1 MKRIDLREA
10 SPADVLKIL
19 TKPAFDQVAISQQ
32 VKDRIHRTFGEQ
44 LEPDRLVEKIVRE
57 VRCHGDSAVIG
68 YTGKIDGV
76 WLTAAEMEVTGEE
89 KTKAVQSIDPNLLA
103 ALKTAAENIRK
114 FHREQKENDRP
125 WTSPR
130 GSGSWVGQRRTPLE
144 RVGIYVPGGTAAY
157 PSSVLMTAIPA
168 IVAGVDEVVMM
179 VPPAKDGS
187 IYPLVLAAAEAAGVA
202 RIFRIGG
209 AQAIAALA
217 FGTDTIPKVDKI
229 VGPGNLF
236 VTLAKKAVYG
246 HCDIDMLAGPS
257 EIMIVADAGANPV
270 YIAAD
275 MLSQAE
281 HDELAS
287 SILVTNSEA
296 LSYQVE
302 AELEVQLGVLP
313 RAATARTALDRQ
325 GMILLVRDME
335 QAATCVNA
343 AAPEHLEI
351 LTEDPESLLPSV
363 RHAGAIFLGAYSP
376 EPLGDYFAGPSHV
389 LPTGG
394 TARYASVLNVD
405 TFMKTT
411 SVIAYTA
418 ADLNPVADSI
428 IELAEAE
435 GLSAHAQAIFC
446 RRTTHV

>member
-1 MKRIDLREA
+1 MKRIDLRGAVETEIA
-10 SPADVLKIL
+10 KLLA
-19 TKPAFDQVAISQQ
+19 KPAFDEVIVSEK
-32 VKDRIHRTFGEQ
+32 VRGRIEQTFGAD
-44 LEPDRLVEKIVRE
+44 LTPTALVEKIVQD
-57 VRCHGDSAVIG
+57 VRRGGDQAVLD
-68 YTGKIDGV
+68 YTAKIDGV
-76 WLTAAEMEVTGEE
+76 TLSVAGMEVSVAE
-89 KTKAVQSIDPNLLA
+89 KELAMAAIEPELMA
-103 ALKTAAENIRK
+103 ALRQAAENVRQ
-114 FHREQKENDRP
+114 FHQEQRENDRP
-125 WTSPR
+125 WSSTR
-130 GSGSWVGQRRTPLE
+130 GDQSWVGQRRTPMD
-144 RVGIYVPGGTAAY
+144 RAGVYVPGGTAAY

-168 IVAGVDEVVMM
+168 VVAGVREVIMM

-187 IYPLVLAAAEAAGVA
+187 VNPLVLAAATLAGVH

-217 FGTDTIPKVDKI
+217 FGTETIPRVDKI

-257 EIMIVADAGANPV
+257 EIMIVADGSAKPAF
-270 YIAAD
+270 IAAD

-287 SILVTNSEA
+287 SILVTDNEDLA
-296 LSYQVE
+296 NQVE
-302 AELEVQLGVLP
+302 QELELQLADLP
-313 RAATARTALDRQ
+313 RSATARTALDKQ
-325 GMILLVRDME
+325 GLILLVDDLG
-335 QAATCVNA
+335 QAVQCVNA

-351 LTEDPESLLPSV
+351 ITTEPAALLPGI
-363 RHAGAIFLGAYSP
+363 RHAGAIFLGAWTP

-411 SVIAYTA
+411 SIIAYGERDLSSQA
-418 ADLNPVADSI
+418 AAI
-428 IELAEAE
+428 IRLAEAE
-435 GLSAHAQAIFC
+435 GLSAHARAISI
-446 RRTTHV
+446 RGKKDA

>member
-1 MKRIDLREA
+1 MKRFDLRGLDEEQIA
-10 SPADVLKIL
+10 GIL
-19 TKPAFDQVAISQQ
+19 TKPAFDEVIVSEK
-32 VKDRIHRTFGEQ
+32 VRERICRTFGEAISPLQ
-44 LEPDRLVEKIVRE
+44 LVERIVRDI
-57 VRCHGDSAVIG
+57 RTQGDAAVLE
-68 YTGKIDGV
+68 YTAKIDGV
-76 WLTAAEMEVTGEE
+76 TLTAAGMEVTAEE
-89 KTKAVQSIDPNLLA
+89 KRQAIEGLDEELLA
-103 ALKTAAENIRK
+103 ALKKAAENVRC
-114 FHREQKENDRP
+114 FHQEQKENDRP

-130 GSGSWVGQRRTPLE
+130 GKNSWVGQRRTPMD
-144 RVGIYVPGGTAAY
+144 RAGIYVPGGTAAY

-168 IVAGVDEVVMM
+168 VVAGVKEVVMM
-179 VPPAKDGS
+179 VPPAPDGS
-187 IYPLVLAAAEAAGVA
+187 VNPLVLAAAEVAGIN

-217 FGTDTIPKVDKI
+217 FGTETIPKVDKI

-246 HCDIDMLAGPS
+246 YCDIDMLAGPS
-257 EIMIVADAGANPV
+257 EIMIVADENADAA

-287 SILVTNSEA
+287 SILATDSEILA
-296 LSYQVE
+296 NQVE
-302 AELEVQLGVLP
+302 KELKRQLKDLP
-313 RAATARTALDRQ
+313 RAGTAQSSLDKQ
-325 GMILLVRDME
+325 GMILIVRDME
-335 QAATCVNA
+335 QAIICVNA

-351 LTEDPESLLPSV
+351 LTASPESLLPSI

-411 SVIAYTA
+411 SVIAYAAEDLGTVA
-418 ADLNPVADSI
+418 ADIVM
-428 IELAEAE
+428 LAEAE
-435 GLSAHAQAIFC
+435 GLSAHAQAISL
-446 RRTTHV
+446 RRVRNV

>member
-1 MKRIDLREA
+1 LKRIDLRAAGDAEIV
-10 SPADVLKIL
+10 SLL
-19 TKPAFDQVAISQQ
+19 TKPAFDEVVISEK
-32 VKDRIHRTFGEQ
+32 VSGRIRQTFGE
-44 LEPDRLVEKIVRE
+44 EISPFKLVERIV
-57 VRCHGDSAVIG
+57 GDIRSQGDTAVVE
-68 YTGKIDGV
+68 YTRKIDGV
-76 WLTAAEMEVTGEE
+76 SLSAAEMEV
-89 KTKAVQSIDPNLLA
+89 S
-103 ALKTAAENIRK
+103 AAEKANALASINPELLDSLKIAAANVRQ
-114 FHREQKENDRP
+114 FHQEQKNNDRP
-125 WTSPR
+125 WTTSR
-130 GSGSWVGQRRTPLE
+130 GRNSWVGQRRTPMD

-168 IVAGVDEVVMM
+168 IVAGVGEVVMM
-179 VPPAKDGS
+179 VPPSPDGS
-187 IYPLVLAAAEAAGVA
+187 VNPMVLAAAKIAGVD

-217 FGTDTIPKVDKI
+217 FGTATIPKVDKI

-257 EIMIVADAGANPV
+257 EIMIVADSGADAA

-287 SILVTNSEA
+287 SILVTDSTA
-296 LSYQVE
+296 LADCVE
-302 AELEVQLGVLP
+302 RELREQLMDLP

-325 GMILLVRDME
+325 GMILLVRDLE
-335 QAATCVNA
+335 QAVTCVNA

-351 LTEDPESLLPSV
+351 VTISPEAILPGI
-363 RHAGAIFLGAYSP
+363 RHAGAIFLGAFSP
-376 EPLGDYFAGPSHV
+376 EPLGDYLAGPSHV

-411 SVIAYTA
+411 SIICYAASDLTPIA
-418 ADLNPVADSI
+418 ADVI
-428 IELAEAE
+428 KLAKAE
-435 GLSAHAQAIFC
+435 GLAAHARAIEM
-446 RRTTHV
+446 RRE

>member
-1 MKRIDLREA
+1 MTVGERVHARIR
-10 SPADVLKIL
+10 
-19 TKPAFDQVAISQQ
+19 
-32 VKDRIHRTFGEQ
+32 RTFGEDLSPQ
-44 LEPDRLVEKIVRE
+44 ELVDRIVRDI
-57 VRCHGDSAVIG
+57 RNSGDAAVLA
-68 YTGKIDGV
+68 YTAKIDGV
-76 WLTAAEMEVTGEE
+76 SLSASGMEVGSAER
-89 KTKAVQSIDPNLLA
+89 KQAVADLDADLLDALQQA
-103 ALKTAAENIRK
+103 AANVRS

-125 WTSPR
+125 WTSSR
-130 GSGSWVGQRRTPLE
+130 GNGSWVGQRRTPLD

-168 IVAGVDEVVMM
+168 VAAGVKEVIMM
-179 VPPAKDGS
+179 VPPSPDGS
-187 IYPLVLAAAEAAGVA
+187 VNPLVLAAAEIAGVD

-209 AQAIAALA
+209 AQAVAALA
-217 FGTDTIPKVDKI
+217 FGTATIPKVDKI

-257 EIMIVADAGANPV
+257 EIMIVADDNADVAYV
-270 YIAAD
+270 AAD

-287 SILVTNSEA
+287 SILVTDSEKLA
-296 LSYQVE
+296 DQVQVE
-302 AELEVQLGVLP
+302 LQSQLALLP
-313 RAATARTALDRQ
+313 RAATAQNALDGQ
-325 GMILLVRDME
+325 GMILIVRDLA
-335 QAATCVNA
+335 QAAECVNA

-351 LTEDPESLLPSV
+351 ITESPGSLLPAI
-363 RHAGAIFLGAYSP
+363 RHAGAIFLGAFSP

-411 SVIAYTA
+411 SVIAYAPADLTPLA
-418 ADLNPVADSI
+418 ADIVR
-428 IELAEAE
+428 LAEAE
-435 GLSAHAQAIFC
+435 GLSAHARAISI
-446 RRTTHV
+446 RRNDHV